1 MNGLRIRQGM
11 TRVHDGA
18 VMLYMF
24 FFFLLKSFLL
34 HKYSTSLSK
43 PASTFFFPFSMPVNF
58 FWFSFDS
65 RFDVKIVPNIQE
77 RSGPTTM

>member
-1 MNGLRIRQGM
+1 MNELRIRQGM

-24 FFFLLKSFLL
+24 FFFLLKSFSL

-58 FWFSFDS
+58 FLVLF
-65 RFDVKIVPNIQE
+65 
-77 RSGPTTM
+77 